1 MTTPAAPPWDGS
13 PVALVEYARVRLTL
27 SPTDPDLPWLG
38 QLADSVIELVD
49 EYVDSPAPPF
59 NEAGTVRPSITT
71 ACVLALIDAYR
82 RKDATFGI
90 VGAWSPDGTALRV
103 SRDWLDGV
111 KASLQPHRVQF
122 GVA

>member
-13 PVALVEYARVRLTL
+13 PAALVEYARERLAL
-27 SPTDPDLPWLG
+27 KPSDPDLPWLG
-38 QLADSVIELVD
+38 QLADSVIQQIDLYMD
-49 EYVDSPAPPF
+49 HAGPPF
-59 NEAGTVRPSITT
+59 NEAGAVQPAVTT
-71 ACVLALIDAYR
+71 SAVLALIDSYR

-90 VGAWSPDGTALRV
+90 IGAWSPDGVALRV

-111 KASLQPHRVQF
+111 KASLQPFRVRF

>member
-1 MTTPAAPPWDGS
+1 VTTPAAPPWDGS
-13 PVALVEYARVRLTL
+13 PDKLVEYARVRLNL

-38 QLADSVIELVD
+38 QLSDSVIEQINLYLD
-49 EYVDSPAPPF
+49 GPAPPF
-59 NEAGTVRPSITT
+59 NEAGNVKPSITT

-90 VGAWSPDGTALRV
+90 IGAWSPDGTALRV

-111 KASLQPHRVQF
+111 KAALQPHRVRF